1 MAYDAGLA
9 ERIRQHLS
17 GQPGVVEKKMFGGVS
32 FMVDGNLCV
41 GVIGDE
47 LCARVGS
54 DALDAA
60 LRRPGAHVFDFSGR
74 PAQGMVSVAPSGLQ
88 DDDAFAAWVD
98 ESLTHVR
105 TLPPK

>member
-1 MAYDAGLA
+1 VAYDEGLA
-9 ERIRQHLS
+9 ERIRRHLS
-17 GQPGVVEKKMFGGVS
+17 GQPGVVEKKMFGGLS

-47 LCARVGS
+47 LCARVDPGG
-54 DALDAA
+54 LDAA
-60 LRRPGAHVFDFSGR
+60 LRRRGAHVFDFSGR
-74 PAQGMVSVAPSGLQ
+74 PAKGMVSVAPSGLE

-98 ESLTHVR
+98 ESLAHVR

>member
-1 MAYDAGLA
+1 MAYNEGLA

-47 LCARVGS
+47 LCARVGA

-60 LRRPGAHVFDFSGR
+60 LCRPGARVFDFSGR
-74 PAQGMVSVAPSGLQ
+74 PAKGMVSVAPSGLE
-88 DDDAFAAWVD
+88 DDDALAAWID
-98 ESLTHVR
+98 ESLAHVR